1 MSGAQ
6 TMVRTQM
13 AVNDA
18 VFALAQGQ
26 DLDDLRR
33 RIETA
38 VDLGG
43 RFVSFIV
50 VANRQVSILFSPGT
64 NVALSVET
72 VMYDERDDGN
82 LDVPFGGFFD
92 E

>member
-43 RFVSFIV
+43 RFVSFIAV
-50 VANRQVSILFSPGT
+50 GNRQVSILFSPST

-72 VMYDERDDGN
+72 VVYDHRDDGN
-82 LDVPFGGFFD
+82 LDMPFGGFFD